1 MKKRNLNILASLVI
15 ALALTGCNES
25 EIDKITLI
33 GQDKNALESQYK
45 TLFEKR
51 TPNIE
56 AFALFD
62 KTAAEG
68 KEPHTT
74 GGLIDGKVES
84 SMTTNVGKYTFMQI
98 GEMLTKEYGKPVA
111 TKDRIF
117 DQEAISGMDCIETKT
132 CGAGKYYEV
141 YRGKD
146 RLVMVINGA
155 GLLNEKDGVTLLT
168 FTDKQ
173 LKTARLEEDKRH

>member
-15 ALALTGCNES
+15 AFALTGCNES

-33 GQDKNALESQYK
+33 GRDKSDLAQNYK
-45 TLFEKR
+45 AQFQEQ

-56 AFALFD
+56 AFALQD
-62 KTAAEG
+62 KNAPKEQ
-68 KEPHTT
+68 EPHTY
-74 GGLIDGKVES
+74 GNLIDGKVES
-84 SMTTNVGKYTFMQI
+84 SLTTNVGKYTFMQI

-146 RLVMVINGA
+146 RLIMVINGA
-155 GLLNEKDGVTLLT
+155 GLVNEKEGVTLLT
-168 FTDKQ
+168 FTDKK